1 MEGGTK
7 LASSFKFALRDREDP
22 RFVDRRMQSLLRVLN
37 EQLNNA
43 STAQTSQLLYS
54 LVKLRLPDD
63 DLINA
68 LTERSEILLD
78 EMTPKELA
86 TTVWSLARLDYP
98 TAPQLRERLTEAI
111 KAVLTQISE
120 EPYLFEAETNV
131 DQLNLLNQ
139 EIQ

>member
-1 MEGGTK
+1 
-7 LASSFKFALRDREDP
+7 
-22 RFVDRRMQSLLRVLN
+22 
-37 EQLNNA
+37 
-43 STAQTSQLLYS
+43 
-54 LVKLRLPDD
+54 
-63 DLINA
+63 
-68 LTERSEILLD
+68 
-78 EMTPKELA
+78 MTPKELA

-98 TAPQLRERLTEAI
+98 TAPQLRERLTLAI